1 MRTSSARPPEFWDTV
16 AAHVAAKV
24 EPALRQKQR
33 AREPV
38 IAYLR
43 DLEALARRECDSRE
57 AIQIIA
63 SGRRVLGDQENVEPT
78 EGPFSRT

>member
-1 MRTSSARPPEFWDTV
+1 MPTSSARPPDFWDTV
-16 AAHVAAKV
+16 AEHVTAKV

-43 DLEALARRECDSRE
+43 DLEALARRECGSRE

-63 SGRRVLGDQENVEPT
+63 SGRRVLGDRETVESID
-78 EGPFSRT
+78 GPFSRT

>member
-1 MRTSSARPPEFWDTV
+1 MQTSATRPPEFWETV
-16 AAHVAAKV
+16 AEHVTAQV
-24 EPALRQKQR
+24 EPVLRRKQR

-43 DLEALARRECDSRE
+43 DLEILARRECSSRE

-63 SGRRVLGDQENVEPT
+63 SGRRVLGDREDVEPT
-78 EGPFSRT
+78 DGPFSRT